1 MGIIEKAD
9 QEVSAT
15 APKVVE
21 AISNIKFLIITVPVL
36 CVVIAIVTQT
46 ITTERNI
53 GMILFKLGTIATPAS
68 PDPVPLAGEN
78 QIRARLRQHS
88 DDMRDGDYPK
98 SLLIAVK
105 IENDVVTITG
115 TEKGDFDTRK
125 YLADL
130 AQHEIDFQNGRFKKM
145 QRVQRRR
152 MKSQEQNLDD
162 FTKQRTVLQRR
173 LETAED
179 PVAMLAL
186 QQGIDNASIRIAG
199 IRKELDT
206 HDLLNASDLF
216 VDTTQVIR
224 RPVIIASSDWYRPLI
239 FGAIGLAVGLF
250 LTLVI
255 VIVVILRAFSPK
267 KHKNKDIDTDS
278 ETNQN
283 NGKDSKPGPAPAG
296 SDSDNADEKEPG

>member
-15 APKVVE
+15 APKVFE
-21 AISNIKFLIITVPVL
+21 ALANIKFLIITVPVL
-36 CVVIAIVTQT
+36 CVIIAIVTQT

-88 DDMRDGDYPK
+88 DDMRVGEYPK

-105 IENDVVTITG
+105 IENDVVTLTG
-115 TEKGDFDTRK
+115 TAKGDLRTKKF
-125 YLADL
+125 LLDL
-130 AQHEIDFQNGRFKKM
+130 AQLEIDFQNGRFKKM

-152 MKSQEQNLDD
+152 MKAQEQNLDD

-186 QQGIDNASIRIAG
+186 QQGIDNASTRIAG

-206 HDLLNASDLF
+206 HALLNASDLF

-224 RPVIIASSDWYRPLI
+224 TPVIIASSNWYRPLI
-239 FGAIGLAVGLF
+239 FGSVGLAIGLFLSFIIAIVAV
-250 LTLVI
+250 
-255 VIVVILRAFSPK
+255 LRAFTPK
-267 KHKNKDIDTDS
+267 KDTDTDTDTDTDK
-278 ETNQN
+278 E
-283 NGKDSKPGPAPAG
+283 NGKDNYSGPAPAS
-296 SDSDNADEKEPG
+296 SDSGDADEKEPG

>member
-115 TEKGDFDTRK
+115 TDKGDLNTRK
-125 YLADL
+125 YLLDL
-130 AQHEIDFQNGRFKKM
+130 AQQEIDFQNGRFKKM

-152 MKSQEQNLDD
+152 MKSQEQTLED

-216 VDTTQVIR
+216 VDTTQIIR

-239 FGAIGLAVGLF
+239 FGAIGLAIGLF

-267 KHKNKDIDTDS
+267 KHKNKDTDTD
-278 ETNQN
+278 TDTDKD
-283 NGKDSKPGPAPAG
+283 NGKDSNTGLAPAS
-296 SDSDNADEKEPG
+296 SDSGDADEKEPS